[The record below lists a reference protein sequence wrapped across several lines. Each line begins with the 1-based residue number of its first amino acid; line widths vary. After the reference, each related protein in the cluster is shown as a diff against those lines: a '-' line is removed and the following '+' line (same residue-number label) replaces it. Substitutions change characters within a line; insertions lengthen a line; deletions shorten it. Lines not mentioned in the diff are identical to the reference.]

1 MPWTLQTQ
9 SKNHQRW
16 AHSAILANA
25 TNSTDSLAIGAFQ
38 QLDLQVLHATMTD
51 TASYGTDWSNDG
63 GTTWER
69 AGAVLTT
76 SGASGSTS
84 RSVDGMPGA
93 LFRITVTE
101 TDANAAS
108 NLTAYVTLK
117 KKG

>member
-1 MPWTLQTQ
+1 MPWTLVRQN
-9 SKNHQRW
+9 KNYQLW
-16 AHSAILANA
+16 SHSAIDASGAN
-25 TNSTDSLAIGAFQ
+25 SSDSIQVSAFQ
-38 QLDLQVLHATMTD
+38 QLDIQTVHAAHAVTS
-51 TASYGTDWSNDG
+51 SYGTDWSNDG

-69 AGAVLTT
+69 AGAVITT

-101 TDANAAS
+101 TDATGT
-108 NLTAYVTLK
+108 LTPYITLK